1 MANKIL
7 LSAEDGDIEMEILEQ
22 TTVQGVPYILVTD
35 AEEGEDGTC
44 YIMKDISKPEDQEAD
59 YVFVEDDTELEAV
72 FNIFETLMDGEDV
85 TIEK

>member
-35 AEEGEDGTC
+35 AEEDEDGTC